1 MKNAANFLLRVKVG
15 TSGLELVAGD
25 WSKGLK
31 VPAFIQR
38 TFFLLSKSIERL
50 LWKNL
55 GLR

>member
-31 VPAFIQR
+31 VPAFY
-38 TFFLLSKSIERL
+38 TTHFFLTFKEYLKVTLEKL
-50 LWKNL
+50 D
-55 GLR
+55 LR

>member
-31 VPAFIQR
+31 VPAFC
-38 TFFLLSKSIERL
+38 TTHFFLIFKEYLKVTLEKARS
-50 LWKNL
+50 
-55 GLR
+55 